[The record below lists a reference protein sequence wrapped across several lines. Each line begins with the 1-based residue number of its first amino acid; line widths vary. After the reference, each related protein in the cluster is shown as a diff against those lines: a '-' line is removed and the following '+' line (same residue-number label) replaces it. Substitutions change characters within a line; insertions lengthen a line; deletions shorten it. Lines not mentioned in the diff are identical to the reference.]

1 MTILSRM
8 KSAIA
13 PSLPSALLLLLLAA
27 LVSPSALS
35 LAAEPPG
42 GGCTI
47 CESLEGKTFLSPH
60 KRARARSTFTPRP
73 LLTCN
78 RRESGG
84 APQPLQPSVLPGHI
98 VTPPLFTLYTSLL
111 S

>member
-1 MTILSRM
+1 M

-13 PSLPSALLLLLLAA
+13 PSLPAALLLLLLAA
-27 LVSPSALS
+27 LVSPSTPS
-35 LAAEPPG
+35 YAAEPPG
-42 GGCTI
+42 GCCTI
-47 CESLEGKTFLSPH
+47 SEGLDGKTLLCPR
-60 KRARARSTFTPRP
+60 KRARDRERTRSTCPPRP

-78 RRESGG
+78 RRENGS
-84 APQPLQPSVLPGHI
+84 APRPLQPSILPGHI